1 MDLSQQAAEARLI
14 ASGHAREV
22 ADFARGIVG
31 DASSDA
37 TPAERIRAARRLR
50 LLSLQ
55 VLNWTIRAEVLRG
68 TPWPELATALDRD
81 EESLRTQFEAGTHQ
95 WAERHANDP
104 ERAEQ
109 SAAAAEA
116 LDDWYRRHTEEL
128 LDPDQLTPV
137 SGLFPS
143 SQE

>member
-1 MDLSQQAAEARLI
+1 MDPSRQAAEARLI

-22 ADFARGIVG
+22 SDFARGIVG

-37 TPAERIRAARRLR
+37 TPTERIRAARTLR

-68 TPWPELATALDRD
+68 TPWPELAAALDRD
-81 EESLRTQFEAGTHQ
+81 ETSLRAEFEAGTHQ

-104 ERAEQ
+104 EQKEH

-116 LDDWYRRHTEEL
+116 LDDWYRRHAEEF
-128 LDPDQLTPV
+128 LDPDRVAPV
-137 SGLFPS
+137 SGLFTSPND
-143 SQE
+143 